1 MLANFFNFKM
11 FTNGHTNGVDNDS
24 DEEDL
29 DFDMWEGQ
37 FEFVGPN
44 MVNQNKWNDF
54 YQCNDV
60 KKPDS
65 NQV

>member
-1 MLANFFNFKM
+1 M
-11 FTNGHTNGVDNDS
+11 FTNGHVNGTDES

-44 MVNQNKWNDF
+44 VLQNGWNEF
-54 YQCNDV
+54 FQTNGV
-60 KKPDS
+60 KKPFS

>member
-1 MLANFFNFKM
+1 M
-11 FTNGHTNGVDNDS
+11 FANGHTNATSESS

-44 MVNQNKWNDF
+44 VLQNGWNDF
-54 YQCNDV
+54 YQSNGI
-60 KKPDS
+60 KKP

>member
-1 MLANFFNFKM
+1 M
-11 FTNGHTNGVDNDS
+11 FTNGNGNVGNDTS

-37 FEFVGPN
+37 FEFVGN
-44 MVNQNKWNDF
+44 NVNSAKWNDF
-54 YQCNDV
+54 YQSNGV
-60 KKPDS
+60 RKQNSSSS